1 MNDKLELLYNSYIE
15 NGLLSPKT
23 TFEQFS
29 QADQG
34 IIDNL
39 YKKGVD
45 NKIVSSQTDYDT
57 FKGAWSSVKKKDSS
71 EVISED
77 QPLVSEQEVG
87 TSDAS
92 GVTEDINEYIV
103 PTPVPQAKEVDGI
116 NVMEFEPPNLGDQ
129 EQIRLQEK
137 KTAARHIPNPSLVKA
152 NRIKKEQE
160 TAMMLERASGVEP
173 LDDNSIISET
183 RAALPGSDVN
193 KAKAEKKALEA
204 EKKALEE
211 SEALDLAEYL
221 ISKMGLKIS
230 PSELVKDKE
239 RMKRLSIVNKK
250 AKDDPYDQVDIYE
263 GLSEYDIP
271 STKES
276 AEFLG
281 REWDPNA
288 VVERDAEIE
297 KRRKKKERIFELR
310 DAYASEK
317 INELGEEIK
326 ETDYLKEL
334 LEVDGD
340 EELAKKNLK
349 DGLNEIGNLFLTDTE
364 RSIKKL
370 QTEIDELEAYKNDGG
385 KWNEKQSN
393 AYIEKVRSIQAFKK
407 ERELGTSQLFDPLT
421 GTFIQNERAD
431 KATVDF
437 NKTLNEEL
445 LKYEDSGR
453 GDLEKRRNELYYMLK
468 TEVMEILLRQQPK
481 DRNPLNVRRDG
492 DGNVIPM
499 TKKEILD
506 QSEIYSKSFPFSYGA
521 LITGGSRNSGD
532 FSNWINVLN
541 SPHLYTD
548 EQKADA
554 NELYARFLGVNRAL
568 NLNED
573 PGTLREGDFIE
584 GVVEAFDKTLDGT
597 KGEKF
602 DKAEVFMT
610 EMKSMG
616 IPLTE
621 QQEREM
627 GQSFSKSLGSTVA
640 ESAILMVD
648 IAAGSYLLGG
658 TGSALRIPARIRKL
672 SKTLGGGN
680 KAMQFG
686 YNLALQSAAYEMAG
700 QSAFSGAGEYA
711 AESSAGAALEKLGSK
726 NAMVNFILK
735 LAAGTGGETI
745 AEYTGGFAEN
755 FAKSGDIQIAAEDT
769 FGKTVE
775 EREEI
780 FWLTFTTSLMFSS
793 VGLTSREIANSK
805 RNARNM
811 LIESG
816 SQSPIVLEGIEILT
830 KELEAAEEQKTS
842 LTQKKNEAVSAVQ
855 NALAEAKKSGGEA
868 MVDGKVVTEATIK
881 EIEDAYE
888 SKVSELEIVDINEY
902 RRTSKDEKNPEV
914 KKLKEQIEGLRD
926 EDGLIP
932 QDKKTE
938 LDRLNKAIAEVEA
951 QPTSKVEAK
960 EADVE
965 EKSNLEIT
973 PENSSNYAN
982 MTEDGEGNFVF
993 YHKGAKDYETIKPS
1007 SSSDATSKAEAA
1019 ATRKVGGVSMYYTSE
1034 SDGEAVTSGREAKY
1048 MVRVPKEKVY
1058 DANTDNLGL
1067 AKEAKERH
1075 AAEYPGQGYDANTE
1089 MAYMTKIAA
1098 EKGFDMIVGEWD
1110 GKTRAQTTK
1119 EMTPSDVMLID
1130 GNTVTQK
1137 FKEKFEDN
1145 KKKGYESF
1153 IPETK
1158 TTALDAFYKKLNKE
1172 RNKEGTYDDIYR
1184 LTNEASS
1191 KSQEQISKEIEES
1204 DISQELKDEYK
1215 AILDKKYD
1223 KRRSK
1228 KKIVASP
1235 KGKLFNEPN
1244 PETKKISERYK
1255 EKKGI
1260 EDDGGSNITSVDE
1273 ANAKEIADAYENM
1286 EDTPNDPKVQE
1297 AYKALADE
1305 TLSQYEEIVA
1315 AGYEVEIYEGDG
1327 EPYANSAEMLKDLK
1341 ENKHLYIFSTETGFG
1356 DAAITDKQRSQNAML
1371 QDSKM
1376 KDKNGKPL
1384 LYNDVFRFVHD
1395 FFGHSERG
1403 NGFGAIGEENAWDV
1417 HSRMYSP
1424 LARRAMTTE
1433 TRGQNSW
1440 VNFGKQVRNNKG
1452 EVIKKGEKGYLAPKD
1467 RAFAPQKMGL
1477 LPEKFSDI
1485 SEKVSPKTTTQKRG
1499 ESLAAEFKEMEA
1511 SKKDTSKIEEQVENA
1526 KKAIAKVSPKTKIVV
1541 HKTAKD
1547 YKNSGKNRK
1556 QNEGGEYDI
1565 EKDTI
1570 HINLESANERT
1581 IAHEVFHALLLNK
1594 GMNDKQAKS
1603 VTDNMLKAVKK
1614 TASPEL
1620 LSRLEEF
1627 SGRYESALQSEESI
1641 AELFGILAAGYPTLP
1656 KPTQN
1661 IIKRWLDKLAKLFG
1675 LKMFTDNEVVDMLN
1689 VVSKK
1694 VKEGIEISEKEL
1706 KPIRKKVDLE
1716 KEFEGGIPVDEL
1728 TDEDLDQDAPS
1739 QWKGGKSIDNP
1750 SDGISRKQVGDFD
1763 VQYTEQNRLDELLKE
1778 GLITQPKDVSQ
1789 FEGQMT
1795 TITSPD
1801 DMLAGSISIGGDIIF
1816 EGGGGVFF
1824 VTKYGD
1830 VWASGK
1836 IGTANN
1842 IANSINKS
1850 LKKNGGNGYLTLTKG
1865 SDTKLISSASGVNS
1879 SMAVLGSMIDK
1890 GLISAYDFRKA
1901 VSASI
1906 KKNGGQIR
1914 LTGDALALK
1923 EQVDEYFS
1931 DPKTTTFQ
1939 RRGDVM
1945 RDILGALS
1953 QSQSIKNNNDA
1964 IVSMLGGNPDKKIA
1978 KKDGIKS
1985 QGLTELV
1992 AGVASEQLTKGLSI
2006 GDVYAVIEV
2015 NSEVEVVEDS
2025 HPSYPFHIRVKDGS
2039 KPVLHLLQNRENGR
2053 ETLKTSTGKE
2063 YKVGNVSVL
2072 TGSFNESRSRKQ
2084 LPADTQRSRKQIVG
2098 ENAELSDNV
2107 RDNLS
2112 VAREMGTANKDTKTI
2127 RIATGWEKGADGK
2140 WRYEIDDVLIKDD
2153 FSYKDLKRIPSG
2165 LYSGKLSD
2173 VINNEKLFD
2182 SYSTRFT
2189 QEVDILNDDGSVE
2202 DFKRTDNYPPI
2213 SDIKVYF
2220 EEVRGGTEVLAEY
2233 DPFFKTITINIQ
2245 PGNSTNKQISTG
2257 LLHEIQHY
2265 IQGREGFARGG
2276 DSRMFDNEMDTL
2288 SFGNVNALR
2297 SFAKDVAI
2305 KNPEKGWDITYGSD
2319 AVKKYEEIFGE
2330 KPSPTVV
2337 TLASVLEQQ
2346 LSRGIDVDETTV
2358 YKTLKNNNLTSFEKY
2373 KRLAGEVESRNVEK
2387 RKGMTPE
2394 QRRETTLQET
2404 EDVAR
2409 EDQIFFTEETTTK
2422 SRKQL
2427 PADTQRSR
2435 KQRTTRLAPNGKRS
2449 NLTDVQYDAVRTPAF
2464 KKWFGDWQ
2472 NDPKNA
2478 SKVVDENGEPRVM
2491 YHGTNANNIEEFD
2504 RNKSER
2510 TSSRLK
2516 EFGTY
2521 FGSNKKLSDMYAEI
2535 SKPNE
2540 AKVKSVEKRIAKLKS
2555 ERETVRNNRD
2565 FDRISEEIKS
2575 LEKANGRVYEVFLN
2589 LRNVQE
2595 FDAEGGM
2602 GVNAWNKL
2610 EVKASYTWATNRK
2623 AMEFLMEGTFG
2634 VDKKEG
2640 VIAKNI
2646 ADGSFQTQ
2654 ELIDEHLGDVVLVF
2668 DTTKKT
2674 VKLADGSNTTFD
2686 PESNNIRKQLPADDL
2701 TKIEAVRKLAQERGY
2716 TEAELKAALEA
2727 LGFSKEE
2734 INSTKEKSIADAQ
2747 EKFDT
2752 SIKRGNT
2759 KADAVKSALGDLEST
2774 TWYRITTD
2782 TKRDAAVKELK
2793 ESLGEKIKKAP
2804 STKKVLGV
2812 KKKKVTVDEMAALKS
2827 QIKLEAKAARES
2839 VKAYKDASKK
2849 IITYI
2854 KQLQKT
2860 GVITKAQS
2868 SSMIKKVLSTN
2879 MLNDKM
2885 VSRLEAYI
2893 SKIYTKAELAE
2904 KISRARKLRKTAINN
2919 IKSKVG
2925 PSRDLL
2931 QTLRDLFSVDPS
2943 LIPLNKIDAYLDI
2956 LTQFGERSAVLKLK
2970 EAGEVMDSASDILS
2984 SIEEVDKV
2992 DLDKVSLPNKL
3003 NEEIE
3008 ADLDGYL
3015 KGIISNKIEF
3025 ENVQEGDAKDLAMF
3039 LNSLTSSDLELLI
3052 KEKKDGTK
3060 DYSML
3065 EKLREVKSNITNGYV
3080 PALANSIRNTVK
3092 AKRSESKIRGVVEK
3106 TKKYN
3111 ILTGFSRVYGKVKG
3125 AITGKTGLTEA
3136 IRGTMTT
3143 AIDDILGNFN
3153 SKTIYNNVI
3162 LPLAQAFSAYQADMS
3177 KNVDA
3182 KLDLADSLLYKT
3194 KIPSIQRLT
3203 NAVQKSK
3210 YKIQAYRLQREFESN
3225 PDSKQVATA
3234 VDFIDA
3240 TIEAISFN
3248 EAGRRLNQRDIKIL
3262 KEIKKEFSEGGQ
3274 ISLSKI
3280 EDSLSKNE
3288 KKALKLIDEAADMEA
3303 KALWTAT
3310 VIRGVGMKP
3319 INNYVHH
3326 NIIPKNDTAESDN
3339 VLKGSNKMSK
3349 PSTNAGTLRERTP
3362 GAKAINFDPISSTS
3376 SGARETLLD
3385 YHMTDA
3391 VKVVNAAVKGVKYTG
3406 DLTKDQ
3412 QDAINA
3418 IDNIKNELLDNVFKA
3433 QFVSE
3438 TSFGGALKGIQKLG
3452 YAAALAS
3459 VPRAGA
3465 ELGSNLTYAFT
3476 QPQAFLGGIKNFGG
3490 LVLGAE
3496 GMNAMDNLGSTETM
3510 RLYDTDVMTS
3520 KMVDSNI
3527 LHTSAPKAKK
3537 TAHSIVDKASFIYQ
3551 MGPKQLKALT
3561 TFVAD
3566 KLISTPD
3573 KAVSRPFWFGAFAL
3587 SFKKS
3592 TGISLTKKDMQEV
3605 ADGTS
3610 KYLSE
3615 EYKDAREK
3623 ATKYADQEVIKMA
3636 SSNNPFNTV
3645 LKNVVSPNDA
3655 GYTKIYKAA
3664 NSYMSTFMMNEY
3676 ATARNAVLS
3685 LFKQGDLSKAQS
3697 VATLSGLIIRMGSY
3711 MVLYSVLRS
3720 AFDSLF
3726 GYEDEDEEELSDLAL
3741 RQFIGAPITLIT
3753 GRGLGQIPRLLVN
3766 FGVEQVNENYLEGLR
3781 DGKDYDPYKHSL
3793 VFSQVSEDNLKNK
3806 TPEENLIKM
3815 FAGPY
3820 SPLLSSGSRL
3830 VKVVT
3835 RSITSKTEETK
3846 DKYKKELEDRMTIEA
3861 MGNLGFLPFYKDIRR
3876 MILKD
3881 LFKGYNEPKKKKK
3894 KYNWRISG

>member
-1 MNDKLELLYNSYIE
+1 MDEQALDRLFSLAKGDGYTKSFEEFKVLMNSNEEAISIM
-15 NGLLSPKT
+15 
-23 TFEQFS
+23 FS
-29 QADQG
+29 LAKGDG
-34 IIDNL
+34 
-39 YKKGVD
+39 YKKDVEE
-45 NKIVSSQTDYDT
+45 
-57 FKGAWSSVKKKDSS
+57 FKTLVGFNAAPVKKKDSS

-87 TSDAS
+87 TSDVS
-92 GVTEDINEYIV
+92 GVTDQKGIVKPGAPYQGSPEDIESNPMYSDEYKAKFKTEEPIAISSDITTTMSSPLTEIGKAPSKLDKV
-103 PTPVPQAKEVDGI
+103 REEVSLDIYGEELITTGKNTYDFLNTTPESEGILEGTGLPSPNSVNLLLNKEPEKNKDNSYNIDINISKLDIAKE
-116 NVMEFEPPNLGDQ
+116 
-129 EQIRLQEK
+129 
-137 KTAARHIPNPSLVKA
+137 
-152 NRIKKEQE
+152 
-160 TAMMLERASGVEP
+160 
-173 LDDNSIISET
+173 
-183 RAALPGSDVN
+183 
-193 KAKAEKKALEA
+193 ALEA
-204 EKKALEE
+204 RGRTLDDKNADKFFKEYYRAITGNDSTMPRTTDLGRLSAKSLKDDPEDSKLRASLRESYPTQYSLGIAAANLVTGGGITKGETAQSKENNAYVEAIISTRKKLAELYKEETAKAGRQIIEAETISKSGTLSEARETLQATRAEMDSKLIRPEELKASKFLEFAYNKQQLALEE
-211 SEALDLAEYL
+211 KDPIKKAEYEAESKKWFSRADEDRNNIILNLKINAKKIELKRAQEEGATPGKIRQLDKELNELMTSVSADDIYNVRGNETLYNPITGEFISNSKPNSTIRYINDEIDTRLVKYLDTPVGQLKEQVDDLYYRALSDVKTALFGDRQTL
-221 ISKMGLKIS
+221 ISDSKKQGDRLLLKKNSDGELEEYNPRALLEQYDKASNKSLVELLGMGNKKFVGSLGGDDVIKASGLK
-230 PSELVKDKE
+230 
-239 RMKRLSIVNKK
+239 
-250 AKDDPYDQVDIYE
+250 
-263 GLSEYDIP
+263 
-271 STKES
+271 
-276 AEFLG
+276 
-281 REWDPNA
+281 
-288 VVERDAEIE
+288 
-297 KRRKKKERIFELR
+297 
-310 DAYASEK
+310 
-317 INELGEEIK
+317 EE
-326 ETDYLKEL
+326 
-334 LEVDGD
+334 
-340 EELAKKNLK
+340 
-349 DGLNEIGNLFLTDTE
+349 
-364 RSIKKL
+364 
-370 QTEIDELEAYKNDGG
+370 
-385 KWNEKQSN
+385 
-393 AYIEKVRSIQAFKK
+393 
-407 ERELGTSQLFDPLT
+407 
-421 GTFIQNERAD
+421 
-431 KATVDF
+431 
-437 NKTLNEEL
+437 
-445 LKYEDSGR
+445 
-453 GDLEKRRNELYYMLK
+453 DLENYFNY
-468 TEVMEILLRQQPK
+468 V
-481 DRNPLNVRRDG
+481 
-492 DGNVIPM
+492 
-499 TKKEILD
+499 
-506 QSEIYSKSFPFSYGA
+506 A
-521 LITGGSRNSGD
+521 ITRT
-532 FSNWINVLN
+532 I
-541 SPHLYTD
+541 
-548 EQKADA
+548 A
-554 NELYARFLGVNRAL
+554 
-568 NLNED
+568 LNED
-573 PGTLREGDFIE
+573 PGSKNLLELKTPYNFFGEALVE
-584 GVVEAFDKTLDGT
+584 GVVGSQETELDQSRRSVEALAQGGLNLSEDQKEIAAVD
-597 KGEKF
+597 
-602 DKAEVFMT
+602 
-610 EMKSMG
+610 
-616 IPLTE
+616 LTE
-621 QQEREM
+621 QISR
-627 GQSFSKSLGSTVA
+627 G
-640 ESAILMVD
+640 
-648 IAAGSYLLGG
+648 AGSLAPVMIEIGADMFIL
-658 TGSALRIPARIRKL
+658 
-672 SKTLGGGN
+672 N
-680 KAMQFG
+680 KAGGLLKIPKAIEKIAGGSKALKKALDFG
-686 YNLALQSAAYEMAG
+686 YTAAKQGQAFEMAG
-700 QSAFSGAGEYA
+700 QGFEAGVGEQLGEGATQ
-711 AESSAGAALEKLGSK
+711 LLLDKLGSK
-726 NAMVNFILK
+726 NIISKVLLRVIGGAV
-735 LAAGTGGETI
+735 GETSGEYMGEVFDRYIAKDEELMDAISNTIGSPETAKEKATVTFLLSLLMSGTMAPFSISQEVKQDRIDYLKSDRGRSEMIDKVLKI
-745 AEYTGGFAEN
+745 AEEGGDGSEYFEPL
-755 FAKSGDIQIAAEDT
+755 
-769 FGKTVE
+769 
-775 EREEI
+775 REEAEKRI
-780 FWLTFTTSLMFSS
+780 RERATT
-793 VGLTSREIANSK
+793 ESK
-805 RNARNM
+805 
-811 LIESG
+811 ESG
-816 SQSPIVLEGIEILT
+816 QDIEPDLSSESIMGEIT
-830 KELEAAEEQKTS
+830 AMIEA
-842 LTQKKNEAVSAVQ
+842 
-855 NALAEAKKSGGEA
+855 
-868 MVDGKVVTEATIK
+868 DGQTGVN
-881 EIEDAYE
+881 
-888 SKVSELEIVDINEY
+888 INEY

-951 QPTSKVEAK
+951 QPTSEVEVLKSEKATKLAILDSKVAESKKTGAIPVDENGNALMVKEEKAKIEAEYDAKIKEVEAQPTSEVEAK
-960 EADVE
+960 EAEIE
-965 EKSNLEIT
+965 EW
-973 PENSSNYAN
+973 ENAVP
-982 MTEDGEGNFVF
+982 F
-993 YHKGAKDYETIKPS
+993 KIAKQKAKPDS
-1007 SSSDATSKAEAA
+1007 EQKNDFDAFNIFTNI
-1019 ATRKVGGVSMYYTSE
+1019 SE
-1034 SDGEAVTSGREAKY
+1034 KQFNA
-1048 MVRVPKEKVY
+1048 
-1058 DANTDNLGL
+1058 
-1067 AKEAKERH
+1067 AKEA
-1075 AAEYPGQGYDANTE
+1075 GQPI
-1089 MAYMTKIAA
+1089 K
-1098 EKGFDMIVGEWD
+1098 
-1110 GKTRAQTTK
+1110 
-1119 EMTPSDVMLID
+1119 LID
-1130 GNTVTQK
+1130 S
-1137 FKEKFEDN
+1137 N
-1145 KKKGYESF
+1145 KNEF
-1153 IPETK
+1153 IPETYEEYANYIEFEKKMLSAKIEQAIRAKDEQKGIENLVMSLSQDYGYDMVDVAQIKRFIEARRSGK
-1158 TTALDAFYKKLNKE
+1158 TNASTAEWLLGPLAKTQTSEVEAEADIEKRKQEELDEKAINELNDSLEDGFTIKYKKKSIKGAAFNSIDIFKDGEKVGNIKLKKDANNNVAVSFMFINEDSRRKGIAKSFYKELNKALIK
-1172 RNKEGTYDDIYR
+1172 NKKGVLHSDTTFLGEGQLKDILNDEYKDDIKIYKLDGKEITLDEYLALGDRADFIELIESNRIEVEVEEVDAYNNKSAEKLWIKLVEQGVAEKIPNSEGYR
-1184 LTNEASS
+1184 FISAQQTSEVES
-1191 KSQEQISKEIEES
+1191 KKAEIEEKS
-1204 DISQELKDEYK
+1204 FNDYDEAISYRD
-1215 AILDKKYD
+1215 
-1223 KRRSK
+1223 SM
-1228 KKIVASP
+1228 V
-1235 KGKLFNEPN
+1235 
-1244 PETKKISERYK
+1244 PETKVEQNKTVS
-1255 EKKGI
+1255 G
-1260 EDDGGSNITSVDE
+1260 
-1273 ANAKEIADAYENM
+1273 
-1286 EDTPNDPKVQE
+1286 Q
-1297 AYKALADE
+1297 
-1305 TLSQYEEIVA
+1305 TLS
-1315 AGYEVEIYEGDG
+1315 
-1327 EPYANSAEMLKDLK
+1327 
-1341 ENKHLYIFSTETGFG
+1341 
-1356 DAAITDKQRSQNAML
+1356 
-1371 QDSKM
+1371 
-1376 KDKNGKPL
+1376 
-1384 LYNDVFRFVHD
+1384 
-1395 FFGHSERG
+1395 
-1403 NGFGAIGEENAWDV
+1403 
-1417 HSRMYSP
+1417 
-1424 LARRAMTTE
+1424 
-1433 TRGQNSW
+1433 
-1440 VNFGKQVRNNKG
+1440 
-1452 EVIKKGEKGYLAPKD
+1452 APK
-1467 RAFAPQKMGL
+1467 
-1477 LPEKFSDI
+1477 S
-1485 SEKVSPKTTTQKRG
+1485 TTQKRG
-1499 ESLAAEFKEMEA
+1499 ESLAAEFKEIEA

-1620 LSRLEEF
+1620 LARLEEF

-1656 KPTQN
+1656 RPTQN

-1694 VKEGIEISEKEL
+1694 VKEGVEISEKEL

-1728 TDEDLDQDAPS
+1728 TDADMNQDQTS
-1739 QWKGGKSIDNP
+1739 QWGGDTSP
-1750 SDGISRKQVGDFD
+1750 SRRMQSDFSD
-1763 VQYTEQNRLDELLKE
+1763 PVSKLSFRYDKNNSEFNKLLKE
-1778 GLITQPKDVSQ
+1778 GYITKDKSISDFDGKFLFFHQPDAAFS
-1789 FEGQMT
+1789 
-1795 TITSPD
+1795 
-1801 DMLAGSISIGGDIIF
+1801 GSIYKDGELLVEGKGGMYYPIKFHKDGYF
-1816 EGGGGVFF
+1816 
-1824 VTKYGD
+1824 
-1830 VWASGK
+1830 WASTSSVAEKMARDLNKVMDQNDGTIYMALTTAPRAKLLSSTTMSNAVMEFFSSKAFDQNFKISEAQLKRSLIKAAKDTKTINGK
-1836 IGTANN
+1836 KVGLNLKLSRESSIPEIKKS
-1842 IANSINKS
+1842 IAEKLSATNSTFNDRKNFSLEIIKGMSSEINKS
-1850 LKKNGGNGYLTLTKG
+1850 ETSISQFGKLFSEGVQNKYFKGITKTGKLK
-1865 SDTKLISSASGVNS
+1865 
-1879 SMAVLGSMIDK
+1879 
-1890 GLISAYDFRKA
+1890 ISAANMTQALSEMLTEPLLKDG
-1901 VSASI
+1901 VSRES
-1906 KKNGGQIR
+1906 GGQI
-1914 LTGDALALK
+1914 
-1923 EQVDEYFS
+1923 
-1931 DPKTTTFQ
+1931 
-1939 RRGDVM
+1939 
-1945 RDILGALS
+1945 
-1953 QSQSIKNNNDA
+1953 
-1964 IVSMLGGNPDKKIA
+1964 
-1978 KKDGIKS
+1978 
-1985 QGLTELV
+1985 
-1992 AGVASEQLTKGLSI
+1992 
-2006 GDVYAVIEV
+2006 YAVIELEGAV
-2015 NSEVEVVEDS
+2015 KATDS
-2025 HPSYPFHIRVKDGS
+2025 NKHESYPKAIQADSKNKVK
-2039 KPVLHLLQNRENGR
+2039 LH
-2053 ETLKTSTGKE
+2053 
-2063 YKVGNVSVL
+2063 VL
-2072 TGSFNESRSRKQ
+2072 TDRVSWSDVAEDFDTNDIVEKNRKLNIFPTSGVSTRGLKVNTKNIASESRSRKQ

-2127 RIATGWEKGADGK
+2127 RTATGWEKGADGK
-2140 WRYEIDDVLIKDD
+2140 FRYEIDDVLIKDD

-2202 DFKRTDNYPPI
+2202 DFKRNDNYPPI

-2220 EEVRGGTEVLAEY
+2220 REARVGTALGEY

-2245 PGNSTNKQISTG
+2245 PGNSTNKQISTV

-2276 DSRMFDNEMDTL
+2276 DPGMFDNEMDTL

-2373 KRLAGEVESRNVEK
+2373 ERLAGEVESRNVEK
-2387 RKGMTPE
+2387 RKDMTPE

-2409 EDQIFFTEETTTK
+2409 EDQIFFTEE
-2422 SRKQL
+2422 
-2427 PADTQRSR
+2427 P
-2435 KQRTTRLAPNGKRS
+2435 TTRS
-2449 NLTDVQYDAVRTPAF
+2449 
-2464 KKWFGDWQ
+2464 
-2472 NDPKNA
+2472 
-2478 SKVVDENGEPRVM
+2478 
-2491 YHGTNANNIEEFD
+2491 
-2504 RNKSER
+2504 
-2510 TSSRLK
+2510 
-2516 EFGTY
+2516 
-2521 FGSNKKLSDMYAEI
+2521 
-2535 SKPNE
+2535 
-2540 AKVKSVEKRIAKLKS
+2540 
-2555 ERETVRNNRD
+2555 
-2565 FDRISEEIKS
+2565 
-2575 LEKANGRVYEVFLN
+2575 
-2589 LRNVQE
+2589 
-2595 FDAEGGM
+2595 
-2602 GVNAWNKL
+2602 
-2610 EVKASYTWATNRK
+2610 
-2623 AMEFLMEGTFG
+2623 
-2634 VDKKEG
+2634 
-2640 VIAKNI
+2640 
-2646 ADGSFQTQ
+2646 
-2654 ELIDEHLGDVVLVF
+2654 
-2668 DTTKKT
+2668 
-2674 VKLADGSNTTFD
+2674 
-2686 PESNNIRKQLPADDL
+2686 RKQLPADDL
-2701 TKIEAVRKLAQERGY
+2701 TKIEAVRKLAQEKGY
-2716 TEAELKAALEA
+2716 TEAELKVALET
-2727 LGFSKEE
+2727 LGFSRAE
-2734 INSTKEKSIADAQ
+2734 INSTKEKSITDAQ

-2774 TWYRITTD
+2774 TWYSITTD
-2782 TKRDAAVKELK
+2782 TKREEAVIELK
-2793 ESLGEKIKKAP
+2793 ESLGEKIKNAP
-2804 STKKVLGV
+2804 SVKKILGV

-2860 GVITKAQS
+2860 GVITNAQS

-2904 KISRARKLRKTAINN
+2904 KISRARKLRKTAIKN

-2992 DLDKVSLPNKL
+2992 DLDKLSLPNKL

-3406 DLTKDQ
+3406 DLTKGQ

-3438 TSFGGALKGIQKLG
+3438 TSFGGVLKGIQKLG

-3476 QPQAFLGGIKNFGG
+3476 QPQAFLGGVKNFGG

-3573 KAVSRPFWFGAFAL
+3573 KAISRPFWFGAFAL

-3726 GYEDEDEEELSDLAL
+3726 GYEDEDEEELSELAL

-3753 GRGLGQIPRLLVN
+3753 GRGLGQVPRLLVN

-3806 TPEENLIKM
+3806 TPEENLIKI

-3820 SPLLSSGSRL
+3820 SPLLSSASRF

-3835 RSITSKTEETK
+3835 RSITSRTEETK
-3846 DKYKKELEDRMTIEA
+3846 DKYKKELEERMTIEA

-3876 MILKD
+3876 IILKD
-3881 LFKGYNEPKKKKK
+3881 LFKEYNEPKKKKKKK